1 MSARYLAYKI
11 LFDIEVNG
19 NYSNMALNKYLNEAG
34 LDDQDKGFVTELV
47 YGIIEKK
54 RYLDYMINKV
64 SKIKVR
70 KMQHSVKLVLRMGVY
85 QLVYMD
91 GVTDYAAINESVNIM
106 KKLDKRSDSFVNAV
120 LRNISR
126 NLDEVKDISL
136 NTVDKLAIY
145 YSYENWIVENLVKE
159 YGFERTEA
167 ILRALSQKPNIYLR
181 VNRTK
186 LRPGQSMD
194 YLVGQIIGRLID
206 QGLEASRVEGLEE
219 AIKVKGLKSI
229 DKHPLF
235 REGYVSVQDIS
246 SILVAKVMDPK
257 RESRVLDLCAAPG
270 GKSTHIGELMENTGH
285 LISQDI
291 FDHKIKLMNTY
302 ARRLGLNNME
312 ARLGDALVLNDDYI
326 GKFDYVLCDV
336 PCSGMGIVRR
346 KPEIKYK
353 KEEEVENLPDLQYQI
368 LENASSYLKEGGIL
382 IYSTCTIFKQENTD
396 VVDRFLANHKDYEL
410 DDLGSVKEFLG
421 IGDKGLVKI
430 LPDRY
435 EMDGFFICRMKKI

>member
-106 KKLDKRSDSFVNAV
+106 KKLDKRSASFVNAV

-246 SILVAKVMDPK
+246 SILVAKVMNPK

-291 FDHKIKLMNTY
+291 FDHKIKLMNIY
-302 ARRLGLNNME
+302 AERLGLKNME
-312 ARLGDALVLNDDYI
+312 AKLGDALVLNEDYV

-396 VVDRFLANHKDYEL
+396 VVDRFLNNHKDFDL
-410 DDLGSVKEFLG
+410 DDLGPIKEFLG

>member
-106 KKLDKRSDSFVNAV
+106 KKLDKRSASFVNAV

-194 YLVGQIIGRLID
+194 YLAGQIIGRIID

-246 SILVAKVMDPK
+246 SILVAKVMNPK

-291 FDHKIKLMNTY
+291 PDHKIKLMNTY

-312 ARLGDALVLNDDYI
+312 ARLGDALVINDDYI

-353 KEEEVENLPDLQYQI
+353 KEEEAPNLPDLQYQI

-382 IYSTCTIFKQENTD
+382 IYSTCTIFRQENME

-421 IGDKGLVKI
+421 IGDKDLVKI

>member
-70 KMQHSVKLVLRMGVY
+70 KMQHPVKLVLRMGVY

-91 GVTDYAAINESVNIM
+91 GVADYAAINESVNIM
-106 KKLDKRSDSFVNAV
+106 KKLDKRSASFVNAV

-219 AIKVKGLKSI
+219 AIKVKGLKFI

-382 IYSTCTIFKQENTD
+382 IYSTCTIFRQENME
-396 VVDRFLANHKDYEL
+396 VVDRFLANHKDFDL

-421 IGDKGLVKI
+421 IGDKDLVKI

>member
-106 KKLDKRSDSFVNAV
+106 KKLDKRSASFVNAV
-120 LRNISR
+120 LRNTSR

-145 YSYENWIVENLVKE
+145 YSYEKWIVENLVKE

-291 FDHKIKLMNTY
+291 FDHKIKLMNIY
-302 ARRLGLNNME
+302 AKRLGLKNME
-312 ARLGDALVLNDDYI
+312 AKLGDALVLNEDYI

-396 VVDRFLANHKDYEL
+396 VVDRFLNNHKDFDL
-410 DDLGSVKEFLG
+410 DDLGPIKEFLG

-435 EMDGFFICRMKKI
+435 EMDGFFISRMKKI

>member
-106 KKLDKRSDSFVNAV
+106 KKLDKRSASFVNAV

-145 YSYENWIVENLVKE
+145 YSYEKWIVENLVKE

-291 FDHKIKLMNTY
+291 FDHKIKLMNIY
-302 ARRLGLNNME
+302 AKRLGLKNME
-312 ARLGDALVLNDDYI
+312 AKLVDALVLNEDYI

-396 VVDRFLANHKDYEL
+396 VVDRFLNNHKDFDL
-410 DDLGSVKEFLG
+410 DDLGPIKEFLG

-435 EMDGFFICRMKKI
+435 EMDGFFISRMKKI